1 MSFAW
6 IKDGTKI
13 LYVRSNQVQSSD
25 QKPLDQKLVFEL
37 VQNEVV
43 SRRPKYA
50 IVDLRPNQGGNFF
63 NTVLFTQ
70 ALPRL
75 LPPDGRVFV
84 LVGRATF
91 SAALVTAAML
101 KANGGN
107 RTVLIGET
115 MGDAD
120 RFWAEGGNMT
130 LPNSKI
136 EVRYSNG
143 LHDWASGCT
152 DLDTCYWAAVAFGVR
167 HISLAP
173 EVYVEPTFA
182 DYAVGH
188 DPALA
193 AALALACQ

>member
-1 MSFAW
+1 M
-6 IKDGTKI
+6 
-13 LYVRSNQVQSSD
+13 QSSD

-50 IVDLRPNQGGNFF
+50 IVDLRLNQGGNLFI
-63 NTVLFTQ
+63 TVLFTQ

-130 LPNSKI
+130 LPHSKI
-136 EVRYSNG
+136 EVRYCDG
-143 LHDWASGCT
+143 FHDWAAGCT

-167 HISLAP
+167 YISLVP
-173 EVYVEPTFA
+173 EVHVEPTFA
-182 DYAVGH
+182 EYATGQ
-188 DPALA
+188 DPVLA
-193 AALALACQ
+193 AALALVHASEQGSFIAG